1 MSSHDS
7 KYAKR
12 KLDFHDK
19 PFDCKS
25 FYIDIKAETARRK
38 IVRRIKD
45 LGGTVEGFLSKDIDL
60 FITDKKNGD
69 LSTTCKEVKTKSIQI
84 SSNLSRGRALLMKS
98 NATTKNRRGSTNGN
112 DIVQNAINLGVKVQQ
127 INIFLKESNKYV
139 NCLKKVVKKA
149 KNDID
154 GITPLTWTDN
164 DKENKCCI
172 KVEDT
177 EQLYKPLIKHF
188 DTFPHLIYSDE
199 VASPF
204 VKGVVLTKQ
213 TEKNINRYSTAKKTA
228 PVSNKEGY
236 CEACDYWYRCSLRE
250 HIKSAKHEKFVKD
263 QTNFQNLDDVINKLP
278 SLSDFLF
285 KLDDLTRKVK
295 SCFQIQHDTISDQ
308 CKGDKSC
315 IEKNSDE
322 MPSLDKELTVDRNI
336 EQKLPNEHIMTEM
349 SSCISQR
356 IETLESEMPS
366 LHKENLYDTNT
377 QDSGTGPELLD
388 NESALNFTFNS
399 KHSINESK
407 IKRLNSDSAI
417 APDDIPVCGTTQI
430 DIDCTDDLSQ
440 QCTNV
445 LLQNV
450 TTHVRIQFSQISL
463 VENKLE
469 TSENSDT
476 MSYSHGN
483 YCSGNNM
490 VNFNSKNNNG
500 SVCSYDFSSSPNSK
514 SQHQFNFK
522 DLASNWIMDMGNTF
536 IDCKETT
543 ENEQEKTI
551 AEDMNCD
558 YSGSTEEL
566 NPENYKQFFSQ
577 GKCCMGSDYLG
588 HKVNGHND
596 NIAEH
601 HFPESPDVKCDKWQ
615 CLASKHP
622 NSDSLGIESMSTK
635 QSDESYVNLCENSY
649 SVESRSLLSMADTP
663 NARTFS
669 KVSDYGLSENSSSLQ
684 SFPYEPDNILCN
696 SESNNSDFSVI
707 SERTP
712 FSQRKMNT
720 CTFDINSENFTS
732 SSKQEPIKIK
742 INLSDIKKK
751 EKKKKRKIKV
761 KRRIFP
767 EVIDHVEKENNQD
780 QSFYQTQ
787 QQGEMKIKLCKV
799 VKTPTCS
806 QKNGNLMTYWKVRKS
821 GGCRLIFSSEKRKAN
836 DTGHSDAVS
845 KRRKCI
851 F

>member
-1 MSSHDS
+1 M
-7 KYAKR
+7 
-12 KLDFHDK
+12 
-19 PFDCKS
+19 
-25 FYIDIKAETARRK
+25 KA
-38 IVRRIKD
+38 
-45 LGGTVEGFLSKDIDL
+45 
-60 FITDKKNGD
+60 
-69 LSTTCKEVKTKSIQI
+69 
-84 SSNLSRGRALLMKS
+84 
-98 NATTKNRRGSTNGN
+98 NATTENRRGSTNGN

-139 NCLKKVVKKA
+139 NYLKKVVKKT

-154 GITPLTWTDN
+154 GITPLMWTEN

-177 EQLYKPLIKHF
+177 EQLYKPLLKHF
-188 DTFPHLIYSDE
+188 DTFPNLIYSDE

-213 TEKNINRYSTAKKTA
+213 TEKNINRYSTAKKTV
-228 PVSNKEGY
+228 PVNKGGY
-236 CEACDYWYRCSLRE
+236 CEACDYWYKCSLRE

-263 QTNFQNLDDVINKLP
+263 QTNFQHLDDVINKLP
-278 SLSDFLF
+278 SLSDFLL
-285 KLDDLTRKVK
+285 KLDDLTGQVK
-295 SCFQIQHDTISDQ
+295 TSVQIQHDTISDKIIPLDQ
-308 CKGDKSC
+308 YTGDKSC
-315 IEKNSDE
+315 IEKNIYK

-336 EQKLPNEHIMTEM
+336 ERKEHEEQIQNMTMDVEIPSLFRELPNDMNSEIEQLPNEHIVTEM
-349 SSCISQR
+349 SSCIGQR
-356 IETLESEMPS
+356 IETLCSEMPS
-366 LHKENLYDTNT
+366 LLKEKFYDINT

-388 NESALNFTFNS
+388 KESALNSTCNLNR
-399 KHSINESK
+399 SINNENK

-417 APDDIPVCGTTQI
+417 TPNDIIPVCGTTQI
-430 DIDCTDDLSQ
+430 DIDCTDDNAVFIDDLSQ

-450 TTHVRIQFSQISL
+450 TAHVRRQFSQISL

-469 TSENSDT
+469 TSENSET

-490 VNFNSKNNNG
+490 VNFNSVISQNNNG
-500 SVCSYDFSSSPNSK
+500 SVCSYDFSSPNSK

-522 DLASNWIMDMGNTF
+522 DLASNWIKDMENTF
-536 IDCKETT
+536 IDCQETT

-551 AEDMNCD
+551 TEDMNCD

-566 NPENYKQFFSQ
+566 NPEDYKQFISQ
-577 GKCCMGSDYLG
+577 EKCCAGSDYLG
-588 HKVNGHND
+588 HKLYGHND
-596 NIAEH
+596 RIAEH
-601 HFPESPDVKCDKWQ
+601 NFPETDDDVKYEKLQ
-615 CLASKHP
+615 CLPSLHQR
-622 NSDSLGIESMSTK
+622 SDSLGIETMSTK
-635 QSDESYVNLCENSY
+635 QSDESYVNLCENSN
-649 SVESRSLLSMADTP
+649 SVESISLLSMPDTP
-663 NARTFS
+663 KTRTYS
-669 KVSDYGLSENSSSLQ
+669 KVSDYGLSQNLSSLQ
-684 SFPYEPDNILCN
+684 SLPYKPDVFCS
-696 SESNNSDFSVI
+696 SEYNDSDFSVI

-720 CTFDINSENFTS
+720 FDLNSENFTS

-742 INLSDIKKK
+742 INLNGIKKK

-767 EVIDHVEKENNQD
+767 EVIDYEEKENNQD

-799 VKTPTCS
+799 VITPI

-821 GGCRLIFSSEKRKAN
+821 GGCRLVFSSEKRKAN
-836 DTGHSDAVS
+836 DTGHNYNDIDVVS

-851 F
+851 L